1 MVGSSMGCGGDAS
14 RAPRMISSGHG
25 LLRGLTNAGDAAG
38 RREMGPSSVRMT
50 TTDTLLDFLA
60 PCLAAFRM
68 AHPEI
73 TVEVVATNA
82 LFTLTKPDA
91 DGAIRAAASAPE
103 GLVGRR
109 IATLGMALYA
119 APDYLARHPDRP
131 DLRAHD

>member
-1 MVGSSMGCGGDAS
+1 
-14 RAPRMISSGHG
+14 
-25 LLRGLTNAGDAAG
+25 
-38 RREMGPSSVRMT
+38 
-50 TTDTLLDFLA
+50 
-60 PCLAAFRM
+60 
-68 AHPEI
+68 
-73 TVEVVATNA
+73 VATNA

-91 DGAIRAAASAPE
+91 DVAIRAAASAPE